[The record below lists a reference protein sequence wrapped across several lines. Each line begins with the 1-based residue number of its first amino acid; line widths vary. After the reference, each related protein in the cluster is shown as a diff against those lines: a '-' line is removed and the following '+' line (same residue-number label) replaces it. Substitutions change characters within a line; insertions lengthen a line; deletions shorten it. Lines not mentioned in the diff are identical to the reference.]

1 MRTAILVVLFAALGF
16 SAKPQNKPAANEP
29 LVLDGADHFVVQ
41 NRGAFV
47 ELTGNVKFH
56 RGDVKFTSRQ
66 AIWDR
71 SIDQVRFEGDFRL
84 EHPSGHLTSASGRYE
99 RTSGS
104 AWAEGNARLVD
115 SSGSVSLEAGTIRYD
130 RHARTAEATRSPI
143 FRRTGKNSADTGSG
157 VALDT
162 TEIRGESLV
171 WRERDSVAQAR
182 GKVQIRRGDL
192 RATCDT
198 ATLDQKSKKLRLEGT
213 PRAAL
218 AQKTLS
224 GKSIVLDVD
233 MRRERIDRVLVLQDA
248 RGEVVGDADS
258 AGLIQTARVFGDTL
272 LAELEGDAFRSLLVT
287 RKARGTSFSNR
298 DTTRTDEMW
307 GDTLRL
313 EFSAGKMS
321 LAQVRGHARS
331 IYHHREKNADKGRN
345 EARGKNIRIA
355 FDNGRI
361 GKIRIDGNAK
371 GTFYGTER
379 TKVD

>member
-1 MRTAILVVLFAALGF
+1 MRILPFLMVLASVGLCA
-16 SAKPQNKPAANEP
+16 KPAAPSNEP

-56 RGDVKFTSRQ
+56 RGDVKFSSRQ
-66 AIWDR
+66 AVWDR
-71 SIDQVRFEGDFRL
+71 SIDQVRFDGDFRL
-84 EHPSGHLTSASGRYE
+84 DHPSGHLTSAIGRYE
-99 RTSGS
+99 RGSGS
-104 AWAEGNARLVD
+104 AWAEGNAHLVD
-115 SSGSVSLEAGTIRYD
+115 SSGSVTLDAGVIRYD
-130 RHARTAEATRSPI
+130 RQARTAEATRAPV
-143 FRRTGKNSADTGSG
+143 FRRSTARAKDT
-157 VALDT
+157 LRDT

-171 WRERDSVAQAR
+171 WRERDSVAEAR
-182 GKVQIRRGDL
+182 GNVQIRRGDL
-192 RATCDT
+192 RATCAT
-198 ATLDQKSKKLRLEGT
+198 ATLDQKSKKLRLEGS
-213 PRAAL
+213 PKAAL
-218 AQKTLS
+218 AKKTLS

-248 RGEVVGDADS
+248 RGEVVGDPDS
-258 AGLIQTARVFGDTL
+258 TGLTQTARVFGDTL
-272 LAELEGDAFRSLLVT
+272 LAELEGDSFRSLLVT
-287 RKARGTSFSNR
+287 RQARGTNFSNR
-298 DTTRTDEMW
+298 DTTRADEMW

-321 LAQVRGHARS
+321 LAQVRGHAKS
-331 IYHHREKNADKGRN
+331 VYHHREKNADKGRN

>member
-1 MRTAILVVLFAALGF
+1 MRLALLLATLATLVQG
-16 SAKPQNKPAANEP
+16 AKPQAKPAPNEP

-47 ELTGNVKFH
+47 ELTGNVRFH

-66 AIWDR
+66 AVWDR

-84 EHPSGHLTSASGRYE
+84 DHPSGHLTSTTGRYE
-99 RTSGS
+99 RASGS
-104 AWAEGNARLVD
+104 AWAEGNAHLVD
-115 SSGSVSLEAGTIRYD
+115 SSGSVSLMAGIIRYD
-130 RHARTAEATRSPI
+130 RQNRTAEATVNPL
-143 FRRTGKNSADTGSG
+143 FRRTSLRPNDTI
-157 VALDT
+157 ADT
-162 TEIRGESLV
+162 TEIKSESLV

-182 GKVQIRRGDL
+182 GKVRIRRGDL
-192 RATCDT
+192 HATCDT
-198 ATLDQKSKKLRLEGT
+198 ATLDQKSKKLRLEGA
-213 PRAAL
+213 PKANL

-224 GKSIVLDVD
+224 GKKIVLDVD
-233 MRRERIDRVLVLQDA
+233 MRRERIDRVLVLENA

-258 AGLIQTARVFGDTL
+258 TGQIQTARVFGDTL

-287 RKARGTSFSNR
+287 RKARGTSFSSR
-298 DTTRTDEMW
+298 DTSRTDEMW

-321 LAQVRGHARS
+321 LAQVRGHAKS

-345 EARGKNIRIA
+345 EARGRNIRIA

-379 TKVD
+379 NKVD